1 MKGIVGNVINGIG
14 ALLIVVVI
22 LVFALSTTA
31 NVFADKRGE
40 TELAIMGLRNTIVQI
55 SVAEN
60 GIAIYKLPNDENYT
74 VEIDED
80 SIQVQYSGDAIT
92 IEALT
97 PKLKM
102 SHYTA
107 ELKQIITPIEARAF
121 CVIKK
126 KDPADSCRPF
136 VEVCV
141 QGTACCNAVFQE
153 SFC

>member
-60 GIAIYKLPNDENYT
+60 GIAIYKLPND
-74 VEIDED
+74 
-80 SIQVQYSGDAIT
+80 
-92 IEALT
+92 
-97 PKLKM
+97 
-102 SHYTA
+102 
-107 ELKQIITPIEARAF
+107 
-121 CVIKK
+121 
-126 KDPADSCRPF
+126 
-136 VEVCV
+136 
-141 QGTACCNAVFQE
+141 
-153 SFC
+153 